1 MPNVTIQLVPPRKVE
16 THKASYRLTA
26 EGLPMLDVP
35 SKLTTLT
42 CDDANEVTAIEIPL
56 WLAEDRGLAAGPERE
71 EFVVE
76 EDQERMT
83 RDDWFLLGTTMA
95 MLIRGTEPRNA
106 VWEAMKL
113 VPAWRLC
120 LSIKERDEP

>member
-1 MPNVTIQLVPPRKVE
+1 MSNVTIQLDPPRKVE
-16 THKASYRLTA
+16 THKASYRLTHD
-26 EGLPMLDVP
+26 GCLDIIFP

-42 CDDANEVTAIEIPL
+42 CDDNNEVTAIEIPL

-76 EDQERMT
+76 EDQEKMT

-95 MLIRGTEPRNA
+95 MLIRGTEPRKA
-106 VWEAMKL
+106 VWEAMKI
-113 VPAWRLC
+113 VD
-120 LSIKERDEP
+120 SIKWGEG